1 MTNVILILIHSADIL
16 LQFLDTGAKICQC
29 DIHAKV
35 ANQQKVKCLLLL
47 LMLVACMHL

>member
-35 ANQQKVKCLLLL
+35 ANQQQVKCLLLL

>member
-1 MTNVILILIHSADIL
+1 MTNVILILIDSADIL

-35 ANQQKVKCLLLL
+35 ANQQKVKSLL
-47 LMLVACMHL
+47 LMLVSCMHL